1 MLYVCSSGKGLDWID
16 CKLLP
21 KTSEYSCNK
30 NNSLFFLCTYMY
42 IYRYLVYVSLEKRL
56 KRIFSHHQ
64 SLIKIARDCLTTL
77 YHFYFFLHNNF
88 KLVWIIVDLCHTW
101 RGQVQFR
108 SILNE
113 HHELRQNNV
122 RTPRTQ
128 PGNGGKF
135 SVFWY
140 FCYENNQIKTTTE
153 T

>member
-1 MLYVCSSGKGLDWID
+1 MFWAILWRLTLISGLLVKNLITFLDSFNTLLLASKTIELAFTWLMYVCSSGKGLDWID

-77 YHFYFFLHNNF
+77 YHFYFFLHNDF
-88 KLVWIIVDLCHTW
+88 KLVWITVDLCTM
-101 RGQVQFR
+101 
-108 SILNE
+108 
-113 HHELRQNNV
+113 
-122 RTPRTQ
+122 
-128 PGNGGKF
+128 
-135 SVFWY
+135 
-140 FCYENNQIKTTTE
+140 
-153 T
+153 